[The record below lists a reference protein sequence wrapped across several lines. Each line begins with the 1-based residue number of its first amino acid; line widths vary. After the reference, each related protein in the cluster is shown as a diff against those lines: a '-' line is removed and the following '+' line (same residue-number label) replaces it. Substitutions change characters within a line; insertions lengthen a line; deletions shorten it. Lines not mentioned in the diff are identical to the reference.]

1 MKSHQCSAT
10 HFALHFD
17 PSTPPLR
24 QPLDDGGAEARAAGR
39 RGEARLEDPREK
51 LGRDAAP
58 VVLDGDGGA
67 PDPDPDRLGARIP
80 ALLLG
85 RTRAT
90 RSGVTPAPQM
100 QRLDEESSMFRDP
113 LRSPLRPVHPTP
125 PPAA

>member
-24 QPLDDGGAEARAAGR
+24 QPLDDGEAEARAAGR

-67 PDPDPDRLGARIP
+67 PDPDPDRLGALIP
-80 ALLLG
+80 GVLQEMDRPLLPFTPPAGGGLG
-85 RTRAT
+85 VLRLD
-90 RSGVTPAPQM
+90 PAPG
-100 QRLDEESSMFRDP
+100 P
-113 LRSPLRPVHPTP
+113 LGTEPVEL
-125 PPAA
+125 